1 MIRLATQ
8 DDIDFIA
15 ELELSVFPDHGVNE
29 YGVKQVIDAGM
40 VMVFSQVGYI
50 ITHWGSELIDILRV
64 GVHPDHRGR
73 GIGHLLLDEV
83 LSRAWLP
90 VMLTVQQEN
99 TRAIQLYSALDFH
112 PVSLMPQD
120 TAIVMMRKGPEK

>member
-8 DDIDFIA
+8 DDVDFIA

-29 YGVKQVIDAGM
+29 YAVKQVIEAGM
-40 VMVFSQVGYI
+40 VTVFSQVGYI
-50 ITHWGSELIDILRV
+50 ITHWGSEIADILRV

-83 LSRAWLP
+83 LSKAWLP
-90 VMLTVQQEN
+90 VMLTVQQSN
-99 TRAIQLYSALDFH
+99 VRAIRLYSGLGFH
-112 PVSLMPQD
+112 PIAFMPQD
-120 TAIVMMRKGPEK
+120 TAIIMRKERS